1 MSLQSYIKEQQNME
15 EYVCYFSG
23 VASVNNP
30 RALFGSAFTNE
41 YIAKLQ
47 LNCTKTNE
55 YPDKVPNNTFGSSDL
70 RYDPGAGQKLVDIDM
85 KEVNSK
91 YHNVSVSKG
100 EINKNVAIGIITK
113 YNNALCLIIVNL
125 KDIPA
130 NSKSLIKDRFYTI
143 SEKTIIDYAWYNE
156 PLKPAYAT
164 LYEKLMSAYNNV
176 SAIDKIEYGADQTVF
191 RNAAEEFLNQFAD
204 AYKAICGKIP
214 VIKFVL
220 NNLEIF

>member
-1 MSLQSYIKEQQNME
+1 ME

-47 LNCTKTNE
+47 LNCVKTNE
-55 YPDKVPNNTFGSSDL
+55 YYDKVFNNTFGSADL
-70 RYDPGAGQKLVDIDM
+70 RYNPGIGQKLIDIDM

-91 YHNVSVSKG
+91 FHNVSIHKS
-100 EINKNVAIGIITK
+100 EINKDIAIGIITK
-113 YNNALCLIIVNL
+113 YNNALCLIIANL
-125 KDIPA
+125 KNIQDNGKI
-130 NSKSLIKDRFYTI
+130 LIKDRFYII

-156 PLKPAYAT
+156 PLKLDYAD

-176 SAIDKIEYGADQTVF
+176 STIDKIEYGADKTVF